1 LGEIVMAESSP
12 RVPDPAGPNRPLP
25 ERERARRRTA
35 ALRVIAA
42 NRPGEEEWAR
52 KTRGRQVLAVAIAAL
67 VVAPMILV
75 AWLIY
80 QRAGAFAPRGT
91 GAERRAARPPSDTFP
106 GVARTMA
113 LMQPRYDSLRKAV
126 RTRTAFEDADR
137 VALAAGARRMI
148 TLAEVLSTETKPAR
162 RFALPQGR
170 WTAAVDRFGAAA
182 DELAR
187 RVEDPGTT
195 QAEARRALI
204 QLQRSCTECHAVF
217 QP

>member
-1 LGEIVMAESSP
+1 
-12 RVPDPAGPNRPLP
+12 
-25 ERERARRRTA
+25 
-35 ALRVIAA
+35 VIAA
-42 NRPGEEEWAR
+42 NRPGEEEWAGE
-52 KTRGRQVLAVAIAAL
+52 TRGRQVLAVAIAAL
-67 VVAPMILV
+67 VVAPLILM

-80 QRAGAFAPRGT
+80 QMADAFAPRG
-91 GAERRAARPPSDTFP
+91 AAGPPSYSFP

-113 LMQPRYDSLRKAV
+113 LMQPRYESLRKAV
-126 RTRTAFEDADR
+126 RTPTAFEDADR
-137 VALAAGARRMI
+137 VALAADARQMI
-148 TLAEVLSTETKPAR
+148 TLAGVLSTETEPAR
-162 RFALPQGR
+162 TFALPQGR
-170 WTAAVDRFGAAA
+170 WTAAVNRFGAAA